1 MNPPVVRIFGVVLVL
16 FGILVFA
23 TSWWTVF
30 GAEGLRDNPNN
41 RRALLE
47 EQRIKRGRILA
58 ADRRTL
64 ARPVP
69 APNDTWTRRWP
80 TGRLFAHS
88 VGYSYTSFGRAGL
101 ERYYN
106 DQLIGRRTELVSVVD
121 SLLGSDDVGDDLQ
134 TTLDPR
140 AQQVAVDA
148 LNGRKGAV
156 VALDVKSGRVL
167 VMASEPSFDP
177 NDLDVGRTFQRLST
191 DDENSPLLNRATQ
204 GTYPPGS
211 TMKTVTAT
219 AALDSGKYSPQSRVS
234 GKNGKV
240 ISGVPLNNFGS
251 EDFGDIDLTTA
262 LTNSVNTVWA
272 EVGVKVGRRT
282 MTEYMRRYGFFTD
295 PPADYPGDQM
305 VPSGVHVG
313 RRTNL
318 TPSNPRVDVGRVAI
332 GQGGLEVTPLQM
344 ASVAQTIAN
353 GGVRMEPRLG
363 RRVIDPDGRTVD
375 DIGPA
380 QAERVMSE
388 KSASELTA
396 MMKQVVKEGTGT
408 AAALEGVEVA
418 GKTGTAELDIARRI
432 NQPWFIGFT
441 SRVAVA
447 VTVERVQAGT
457 GGVVAAP
464 IAKKVL
470 ESLGSRR

>member
-1 MNPPVVRIFGVVLVL
+1 MNAPVVRLFGLVLLLFGV
-16 FGILVFA
+16 LVFS

-30 GAEGLRDNPNN
+30 GAEGLRDNGAN

-47 EQRIKRGRILA
+47 EQKIKRGRILA
-58 ADRRTL
+58 ADRKTL

-69 APNDTWTRRWP
+69 KPDGTYGRRWP
-80 TGRLFAHS
+80 TGKLFAQT
-88 VGYSYTSFGRAGL
+88 VGYSYTQFGRSGL
-101 ERYYN
+101 EQYYD
-106 DQLIGRRTELVSVVD
+106 DQLVGRRTELVGVVD

-134 TTLDPR
+134 TTLEPH

-148 LNGRKGAV
+148 LAGRKGAV
-156 VALDVKSGRVL
+156 VALDVKTGRVL
-167 VMASEPSFDP
+167 VMASEPSYDP
-177 NDLDVGRTFQRLST
+177 NGLDEDSTFQKLST
-191 DDENSPLLNRATQ
+191 DDANSPLLNRATQ

-211 TMKTVTAT
+211 TMKVVTAT
-219 AALDSGKYSPQSRVS
+219 AALDSGRFTPQSRVS
-234 GKNGKV
+234 GRNGKT

-262 LTNSVNTVWA
+262 LTHSVNTVWA
-272 EVGVKVGRRT
+272 EVGVKLGRRT

-295 PPADYPGDQM
+295 PPVDYPADQL

-318 TPSNPRVDVGRVAI
+318 TPDSRRVDVGRMAI

-363 RRVIDPDGRTVD
+363 RRVIDPDGRTID

-380 QAERVMSE
+380 VATRVMSAQTAE
-388 KSASELTA
+388 ELTA
-396 MMKQVVKEGTGT
+396 MMKQVVREGTGT

-441 SRVAVA
+441 SRIAVA
-447 VTVERVQAGT
+447 ATVERVQAGT

-470 ESLGSRR
+470 EALGSRR

>member
-1 MNPPVVRIFGVVLVL
+1 
-16 FGILVFA
+16 
-23 TSWWTVF
+23 
-30 GAEGLRDNPNN
+30 
-41 RRALLE
+41 
-47 EQRIKRGRILA
+47 
-58 ADRRTL
+58 
-64 ARPVP
+64 
-69 APNDTWTRRWP
+69 
-80 TGRLFAHS
+80 
-88 VGYSYTSFGRAGL
+88 
-101 ERYYN
+101 
-106 DQLIGRRTELVSVVD
+106 
-121 SLLGSDDVGDDLQ
+121 
-134 TTLDPR
+134 
-140 AQQVAVDA
+140 
-148 LNGRKGAV
+148 
-156 VALDVKSGRVL
+156 
-167 VMASEPSFDP
+167 
-177 NDLDVGRTFQRLST
+177 
-191 DDENSPLLNRATQ
+191 
-204 GTYPPGS
+204 
-211 TMKTVTAT
+211 
-219 AALDSGKYSPQSRVS
+219 VS

-272 EVGVKVGRRT
+272 EVGVKVGRKT

-305 VPSGVHVG
+305 VPSGVHAD

-375 DIGPA
+375 DIEPA
-380 QAERVMSE
+380 QAERVMSA
-388 KSASELTA
+388 KTASELTA

-447 VTVERVQAGT
+447 VTVERVQGGT

-470 ESLGSRR
+470 EALGSRR

>member
-1 MNPPVVRIFGVVLVL
+1 MNPPVVRIFGLVL
-16 FGILVFA
+16 LLFAILVFS

-69 APNDTWTRRWP
+69 APNDTFTRRWP
-80 TGRLFAHS
+80 TGKLFAHA
-88 VGYSYTSFGRAGL
+88 VGYSYTSFGRSGL

-106 DQLIGRRTELVSVVD
+106 DQLIGRRTELVGVVD

-148 LNGRKGAV
+148 LQGRKGAV
-156 VALDVKSGRVL
+156 VALDVPTGRVL
-167 VMASEPSFDP
+167 VMASQPSFDP
-177 NDLDVGRTFQRLST
+177 NNLDEGRTFQQLST
-191 DDENSPLLNRATQ
+191 DDANSPLLNRATQ

-211 TMKTVTAT
+211 TMKTVTAS
-219 AALDSGKYSPQSRVS
+219 AAIDSGRYTPQSRVS
-234 GKNGKV
+234 GRNGKP
-240 ISGVPLNNFGS
+240 ISGVPLNNFGN
-251 EDFGDIDLTTA
+251 ENFGDIDLTTA

-272 EVGVKVGRRT
+272 EVGVKLGRAT
-282 MTEYMRRYGFFTD
+282 MTEYMRKFGFFTD
-295 PPADYPGDQM
+295 PPMDYPADQM

-318 TPSNPRVDVGRVAI
+318 TPKSGRVDVGRMAI

-353 GGVRMEPRLG
+353 GGLRMEPRLG

-375 DIGPA
+375 DIAPA
-380 QAERVMSE
+380 EATRVMSE
-388 KSASELTA
+388 ESARAVTA

-447 VTVERVQAGT
+447 ATVERVQGGT

-470 ESLGSRR
+470 EALGSRR